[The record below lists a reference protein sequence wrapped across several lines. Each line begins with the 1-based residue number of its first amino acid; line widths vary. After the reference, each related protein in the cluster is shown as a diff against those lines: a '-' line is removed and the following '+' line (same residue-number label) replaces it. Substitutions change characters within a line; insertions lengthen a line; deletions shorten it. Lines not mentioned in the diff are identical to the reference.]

1 LGLEE
6 AGARQPRARR
16 DGQRVRGVLLA
27 LAADPPAEVSVG
39 WCREGPF
46 PLPGEELLEATEK
59 AYTLPT
65 SASGSD

>member
-1 LGLEE
+1 M
-6 AGARQPRARR
+6 
-16 DGQRVRGVLLA
+16 RGVLLA

-46 PLPGEELLEATEK
+46 PLPEGEELLEATEK